1 MFAKRVEGRHSR
13 EFIHTLG
20 VVGKQR
26 FFVDFGVN
34 FLPVGTP
41 GASRAPLGDQVVS
54 QSDFLMVFRC
64 PGDALWG
71 PGGAFGRCGACL
83 GATLGVTRAPK
94 VGKRET
100 KTSGEHCV
108 SESTLSARRERPGGV
123 ECVETKVN
131 SIVPVQNSCRGE
143 STQK

>member
-26 FFVDFGVN
+26 FLVDFGVN

-54 QSDFLMVFRC
+54 QTDFVMVFKC

-71 PGGAFGRCGACL
+71 PCGVFGRPGACL
-83 GATLGVTRAPK
+83 GATLGVTWAPK
-94 VGKRET
+94 VAKKE
-100 KTSGEHCV
+100 
-108 SESTLSARRERPGGV
+108 
-123 ECVETKVN
+123 
-131 SIVPVQNSCRGE
+131 
-143 STQK
+143 